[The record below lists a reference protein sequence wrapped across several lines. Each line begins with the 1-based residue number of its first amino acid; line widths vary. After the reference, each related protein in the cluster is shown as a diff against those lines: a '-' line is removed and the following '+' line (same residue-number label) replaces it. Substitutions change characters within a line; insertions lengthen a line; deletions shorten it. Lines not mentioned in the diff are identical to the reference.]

1 MIIGDF
7 NKMNVIRRLLF
18 IFPLGLFLF
27 HEPTFLLA
35 SDNKVI
41 DYYKNPKAI
50 MNEVLKRG
58 SNTIISEL
66 YSHPNVWNFVLQK
79 IATGA
84 KSWLRVAV
92 ALHPG
97 SDAGAS
103 EMLALSVGEALENS
117 PEDVF
122 RITLKEFQLESI
134 CSGPDIDDIRYNS
147 YELAIKAIKRRQ
159 NRILAISNLKFKNA
173 GEKCVQILE
182 KSKDEVARFYEKNK
196 K

>member
-1 MIIGDF
+1 M
-7 NKMNVIRRLLF
+7 KVSRRLLL
-18 IFPLGLFLF
+18 IFSLGLFLF
-27 HEPTFLLA
+27 HEPTFLL
-35 SDNKVI
+35 SSHNKVVN
-41 DYYKNPKAI
+41 YYKNPKAI
-50 MNEVLKRG
+50 INEVLKRG
-58 SNTIISEL
+58 ARTITSEL

-134 CSGPDIDDIRYNS
+134 CSGPDIDNVRYNS

-159 NRILAISNLKFKNA
+159 NRILAISDPKLKNI
-173 GEKCVQILE
+173 GEKCIQTLE
-182 KSKDEVARFYEKNK
+182 KSKDEVARFYGVDHERGK
-196 K
+196 